1 MEQIAYTPE
10 AWSTVEAPWGALI
23 CALRI
28 QSAFMSL
35 PWMRAWWEVFGPELK
50 PRLLV
55 WRDATDQPVGICV
68 LTRGTRRVGGIPLR
82 TAWLGAT
89 SDELVQSEHNDL
101 LVLPSYR
108 ARAIADIA
116 ALLKREGVQR
126 LRLRGFSPSLVREFH
141 GTAFCSPTTGFESED
156 RYADLEALRRTGQPY
171 LQSLTSGAR
180 RQIKRSMREYTQRHG
195 EVVLERASS
204 AAQRQAD
211 MQDLRELHQRR
222 WSSRGV
228 NSAFLNDAAIRFHQQ
243 LLDSSAGDGE
253 PHMDSFHIDLLRI
266 RAGRQTLGVLYM
278 LLYAGRANL
287 YQCGLSYDDNDS
299 DNKLAPGLLSHA
311 LAIEHYLQR
320 GFAEYDFLAGEEK
333 SVRYKTT
340 LGAQS
345 RSLVWKDCYVPG
357 PSTVLVRTLRTV
369 WRRSRQ
375 LVGAAT

>member
-141 GTAFCSPTTGFESED
+141 GTAFCSPTT
-156 RYADLEALRRTGQPY
+156 
-171 LQSLTSGAR
+171 
-180 RQIKRSMREYTQRHG
+180 
-195 EVVLERASS
+195 
-204 AAQRQAD
+204 
-211 MQDLRELHQRR
+211 
-222 WSSRGV
+222 
-228 NSAFLNDAAIRFHQQ
+228 
-243 LLDSSAGDGE
+243 
-253 PHMDSFHIDLLRI
+253 
-266 RAGRQTLGVLYM
+266 
-278 LLYAGRANL
+278 
-287 YQCGLSYDDNDS
+287 
-299 DNKLAPGLLSHA
+299 
-311 LAIEHYLQR
+311 
-320 GFAEYDFLAGEEK
+320 
-333 SVRYKTT
+333 
-340 LGAQS
+340 
-345 RSLVWKDCYVPG
+345 
-357 PSTVLVRTLRTV
+357 
-369 WRRSRQ
+369 
-375 LVGAAT
+375 

>member
-116 ALLKREGVQR
+116 ALLKREGV

-180 RQIKRSMREYTQRHG
+180 RQI
-195 EVVLERASS
+195 
-204 AAQRQAD
+204 
-211 MQDLRELHQRR
+211 
-222 WSSRGV
+222 
-228 NSAFLNDAAIRFHQQ
+228 
-243 LLDSSAGDGE
+243 
-253 PHMDSFHIDLLRI
+253 
-266 RAGRQTLGVLYM
+266 
-278 LLYAGRANL
+278 
-287 YQCGLSYDDNDS
+287 
-299 DNKLAPGLLSHA
+299 
-311 LAIEHYLQR
+311 
-320 GFAEYDFLAGEEK
+320 
-333 SVRYKTT
+333 
-340 LGAQS
+340 
-345 RSLVWKDCYVPG
+345 
-357 PSTVLVRTLRTV
+357 
-369 WRRSRQ
+369 
-375 LVGAAT
+375 